1 MLDLR
6 DIPVFI
12 QTAEAG
18 SFSAAANRLH
28 LTRSAVAKTIARM
41 EQRLGVR
48 LFHRTT
54 RSQSL
59 TEEGILFHERCLRAL
74 QEIRAGEAMLESGR
88 KEIRGRLRI
97 ALPVVL
103 GRTCIAPILMRLL
116 AEHTGL
122 ELDISFSDLL
132 VDFLEDGFDLAVR
145 NGALRDDSDVM
156 SRVIARQRM
165 TVCASPAY
173 LDARGEPQTLEEIDR
188 HETIV
193 YARNGVKRSWLFP
206 TPDMP
211 GRSLVPRARL
221 QLDDLE
227 AIADA
232 ACAGF
237 GLAWMPCWLVRDR
250 IADGRLRQILLSTQ
264 GFAFPSHVIWPKSPI
279 MLPRTRLVID
289 RLATE
294 LPLAM
299 G

>member
-12 QTAEAG
+12 QTAESG
-18 SFSAAANRLH
+18 SFSAAATRLH

-59 TEEGILFHERCLRAL
+59 TEEGILFHERCLKAL
-74 QEIRAGEAMLESGR
+74 EEIRAGEAMLESGR

-97 ALPVVL
+97 SLPVVL
-103 GRTCIAPILMRLL
+103 GRTCIAPILTPLL
-116 AEHTGL
+116 AEHPGL
-122 ELDISFSDLL
+122 ELDLAFSDRL

-165 TVCASPAY
+165 IVCASPAY
-173 LDARGEPQTLEEIDR
+173 LDAHGEPQTLEDIDR
-188 HETIV
+188 HETII
-193 YARNGVKRSWLFP
+193 YARSGIKRSWLFP

-211 GRSLVPRARL
+211 ARSVVPRARL

-232 ACAGF
+232 ACAGG

-250 IADGRLRQILLSTQ
+250 IAEGRLRQVLPSTQ
-264 GFAFPSHVIWPKSPI
+264 GFAFPSHVVWPKSPV

-289 RLATE
+289 RLAAE
-294 LPLAM
+294 LPHAM